1 MRIFYDT
8 EFLEIGPVAPIQL
21 ISVGMVRED
30 GAELY
35 CLNAEFNPDVLQYHP
50 WHMENTVPLLPIREV
65 PTGNRASGKKLIW
78 DKDDPIYDDHAWTRE
93 GIRDA
98 VSSFIGD
105 KPELWAWYGAYDHV
119 VFAQLWGTMSQMP
132 RHIPFYT
139 NDLRQ
144 WHVSMGKPELPAQ
157 CAHQHHALADARW
170 NAKAWQT
177 LHDQQ
182 VALQKARLVAEY
194 WRGHDAAEVEH
205 RASCKQGTCDHSAA

>member
-21 ISVGMVRED
+21 ISIGMVRED

-78 DKDDPIYDDHAWTRE
+78 DKDDPIYEDHAWHRE
-93 GIRDA
+93 EVRNSVRTFVG
-98 VSSFIGD
+98 SN
-105 KPELWAWYGAYDHV
+105 PELWAWYGAYDHV
-119 VFAQLWGTMSQMP
+119 LFAQLWGTMSQMP
-132 RHIPFYT
+132 RDIPFYT

-144 WHVSMGKPELPAQ
+144 WHVALGEPELPPQ
-157 CAHQHHALADARW
+157 CVHKHHALADARW
-170 NAKAWQT
+170 NAKAWQ
-177 LHDQQ
+177 
-182 VALQKARLVAEY
+182 ALSDYRDNHNTKAMADNFF
-194 WRGHDAAEVEH
+194 RGLELGRME
-205 RASCKQGTCDHSAA
+205 SGGTQINS